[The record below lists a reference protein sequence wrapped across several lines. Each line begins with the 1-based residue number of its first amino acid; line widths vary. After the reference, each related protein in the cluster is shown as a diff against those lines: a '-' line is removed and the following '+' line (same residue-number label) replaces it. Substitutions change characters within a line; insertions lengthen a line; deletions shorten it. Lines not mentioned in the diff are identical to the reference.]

1 MRQQDTVQ
9 AFYDLMFTR
18 TGELPDMNE
27 SPTSAAPITDDAHRP
42 LGRAEVAPVH
52 IPIAGPTVGPGA
64 QIIGDPLA
72 LGLASFGVSVGV
84 VGIVNAGLVDAR
96 TAPVTYAVMI
106 ASGFVTQLIAGLL
119 GFRRG
124 ETFAGVVFTVFA
136 GFWLGVTLLLA
147 FWAPMIAKA
156 GGSVGDGLGL
166 FLLAWAIISTFIW
179 IASMATT
186 TMNIVVFGVGTASLY
201 VLAVAGFAGSGGL
214 AKIGGWLQIIT
225 GVGLFY
231 LSAAAIVNEIHGRR
245 VIPVF

>member
-1 MRQQDTVQ
+1 MSERK
-9 AFYDLMFTR
+9 
-18 TGELPDMNE
+18 
-27 SPTSAAPITDDAHRP
+27 TSAAPVVDEAQWPVGAGEI
-42 LGRAEVAPVH
+42 APVH

-64 QIIGDPLA
+64 QILGDPLA

-84 VGIVNAGLVDAR
+84 VGTVNAGLVDAR
-96 TAPVTYAVMI
+96 TGPVTFAVMI

-124 ETFAGVVFTVFA
+124 ETFVGVVFTVFS

-147 FWAPMIAKA
+147 FWAPTIANA
-156 GGSVGDGLGL
+156 GGSIGDGLGL

-186 TMNIVVFGVGTASLY
+186 KTNIVVFGVGTASLY

-214 AKIGGWLQIIT
+214 TKIGGWLQIIT

-231 LSAAAIVNEIHGRR
+231 LAAAAIVNEMHSRR

>member
-1 MRQQDTVQ
+1 
-9 AFYDLMFTR
+9 
-18 TGELPDMNE
+18 
-27 SPTSAAPITDDAHRP
+27 
-42 LGRAEVAPVH
+42 
-52 IPIAGPTVGPGA
+52 
-64 QIIGDPLA
+64 
-72 LGLASFGVSVGV
+72 
-84 VGIVNAGLVDAR
+84 
-96 TAPVTYAVMI
+96 MI

-124 ETFAGVVFTVFA
+124 ETFVGVVFTVFS

-147 FWAPMIAKA
+147 FWAPTIANA
-156 GGSVGDGLGL
+156 GGSIGDGLGL

-186 TMNIVVFGVGTASLY
+186 KTNIVVFGLGTASLY

-214 AKIGGWLQIIT
+214 TKTGGWLQILT

-231 LSAAAIVNEIHGRR
+231 LSAAAIVNEMHSRR

>member
-1 MRQQDTVQ
+1 MSERK
-9 AFYDLMFTR
+9 
-18 TGELPDMNE
+18 
-27 SPTSAAPITDDAHRP
+27 TSAASVVDEAQWPVGAGEI
-42 LGRAEVAPVH
+42 APVH

-124 ETFAGVVFTVFA
+124 ETFVGVVFTVFS

-147 FWAPMIAKA
+147 FWAPTIANA
-156 GGSVGDGLGL
+156 GGSIGDGLGL
-166 FLLAWAIISTFIW
+166 FTLAWEIPRTFIW

-186 TMNIVVFGVGTASLY
+186 NTNIVVFGLGTARLY
-201 VLAVAGFAGSGGL
+201 VLAVGGL
-214 AKIGGWLQIIT
+214 A
-225 GVGLFY
+225 
-231 LSAAAIVNEIHGRR
+231 
-245 VIPVF
+245 